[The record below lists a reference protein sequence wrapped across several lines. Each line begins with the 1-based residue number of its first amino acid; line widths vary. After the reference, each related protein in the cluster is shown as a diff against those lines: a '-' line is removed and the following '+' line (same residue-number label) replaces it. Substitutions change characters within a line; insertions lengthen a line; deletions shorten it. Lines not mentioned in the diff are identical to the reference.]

1 MLTFSSYYSILT
13 ARGGFFEATTI
24 MASFLG
30 IVSLGAH
37 SIALAVNTFLF
48 VSFPFAI
55 GNGASILIGNSVGEG
70 KAVEASRSCHV
81 SLALSYLVILTLVT
95 VLLIWRQ
102 ELAGLFSSDEEI
114 TEVLSH
120 LIPIM
125 CVFLVSD
132 ASVATA
138 GGIFRGIGKQKW
150 ILSINMFGS
159 WILAMPVAG
168 CLAFKTSLGIYG
180 LWWGMSVGV
189 LFSAFACQFVLNWR
203 IDWDSECSKAEQ
215 RLSFMSLSDSNRR
228 ASSEPLLQ
236 AGGTTSE
243 QSDIA

>member
-1 MLTFSSYYSILT
+1 MALNSSTYVTSFICKREQYGSSSVETRTTRANGPNPEYDYLKYDCCGSIYFELSVIYYSINL
-13 ARGGFFEATTI
+13 
-24 MASFLG
+24 
-30 IVSLGAH
+30 
-37 SIALAVNTFLF
+37 
-48 VSFPFAI
+48 
-55 GNGASILIGNSVGEG
+55 
-70 KAVEASRSCHV
+70 
-81 SLALSYLVILTLVT
+81 
-95 VLLIWRQ
+95 
-102 ELAGLFSSDEEI
+102 
-114 TEVLSH
+114 
-120 LIPIM
+120 
-125 CVFLVSD
+125 
-132 ASVATA
+132 
-138 GGIFRGIGKQKW
+138 
-150 ILSINMFGS
+150 FGS